1 VFRFIGDT
9 SAATGNDLA
18 TLSDQSTGSYY
29 RVDVAGTYT
38 FGSDSFALK
47 VGDAIV
53 KTSTGWQKLD
63 NVDVEVLG
71 YAEEI
76 SVDGNE
82 ETGYTVRLADEFKT
96 RVTDVESKT
105 QNIDLA
111 GTTAGVTQI
120 NGEAIIGTRLS
131 ISGYDVN
138 YTGGGVGLGQNPAG
152 TSFIRVEDS
161 GDTTFSADTSGI
173 ILGSQYGSGAPP
185 STLSIQCRHN
195 LVGVDDPLNNAK
207 MTIENFIIDG
217 GEF

>member
-38 FGSDSFALK
+38 AGSDSFALK

-71 YAEEI
+71 TTYEIEVSGDEEA
-76 SVDGNE
+76 
-82 ETGYTVRLADEFKT
+82 GYTVGLADEFKT

-131 ISGYDVN
+131 LSGYDVN

-152 TSFIRVEDS
+152 SSFIRVEDS

-173 ILGSQYGSGAPP
+173 ILGSQYGSGASP